1 MAWLPKLL
9 RGGFLLRA
17 AVRELVGIRRELERQ
32 TQAMERLVAQ
42 FAPET
47 KIPVGSKVDS
57 TAVGELVDTG
67 VSFLDPLEAAI
78 VEDYVEKVQHDL
90 GRSPDADE
98 VITYLADEKTQS
110 LHERLKARAAEH
122 RLRWERL
129 QDEVE
134 R

>member
-42 FAPET
+42 FAPEA
-47 KIPVGSKVDS
+47 KVAALDKPAS
-57 TAVGELVDTG
+57 GELVDTG

-122 RLRWERL
+122 RLRWERR
-129 QDEVE
+129 QDEVD